1 MNKTVKQYI
10 MLIGLLFAFGAKAQ
24 VGIGTNTPDASAQLE
39 ILSTSKGLLIPRLS
53 LIQRDGI
60 NNPANGLLIYQ
71 TNNSPGFYF
80 YNNGQWQRLVNN
92 AELGSGGN
100 GNTIL
105 SGNSIPLAAI
115 GVNGDF
121 YLNLGNNSLYGPK
134 KSGSWPANGILLVGP
149 KGEKG
154 DTGARGDTGSKGEPG
169 AKGEAGLRGE
179 PGLKGDQGVKGDTG
193 AKGDTGLKG
202 DQGARGEAGLRGE
215 PGLKGD
221 QGIKGDTGAKG
232 ELGLKGDTGL
242 KGDQGLKGDAGLKG
256 DNGLKGD
263 TGAKGDTG
271 FKGDN
276 GLKGDTGAKGDIGLK
291 GDQGIKGDTG
301 AKGDKGDKGEK
312 GEPGT
317 PGNSL
322 PGVGKSVTSSGT
334 ITIGNGKEAVLTDL
348 TLDLADNAV
357 TSAKIADGAIENVD
371 LNKVKIPLS
380 GFGAPVRNVPMGGFK
395 LTNLGTPTNN
405 NDAVTKKYLDD
416 RLIAGGGQ
424 LPMLSFDNSYNLSIK
439 GSNSVSLADLNQ
451 SLSLAGTVLSI
462 SGPRQSHV
470 DLRGILGGGNGSG
483 GNGIVIHDNTLE
495 GEGTTAL
502 PLKLSNTT
510 VTPGSYTA
518 ANITVDAKGRII
530 AASNGTGG
538 GPGGTGTVTS
548 VEVVSAQGFTGSV
561 TNPNSTPSI
570 TLGTSV
576 NGILEGK
583 AGAITAASTTGTG
596 SIVLDNGPTIKDPII
611 TGVAKG
617 NIDGTATNVTG
628 VVAVVNGGTGATTA
642 AGAKANL
649 GLGKVDNTSDAE
661 KPVSDATKAA
671 LLEKVDANAAIAG
684 GTHTKIT
691 YDAKGLVTKGED
703 ATTADIK
710 ESADK
715 KYVTDA
721 QLTLINNTS
730 NINTGDQIAV
740 TVPVTPKGA
749 LSSTNVQA
757 ALEELQSK
765 ITASAGGGM
774 TAVKHDATLTGDGNA
789 TDLGLNNKAVTFAKM
804 ADLASGSLIGRGTA
818 GTGSPESIAIGEGIA
833 LTGGTL
839 SANIPVATGGVGGKP
854 GLMDPAD
861 KAKLDGLTNYTLPVA
876 SAAALGGVKIGA
888 NLSIDGNG
896 VLSAAGSVNVV
907 DATTLEKGKVQLA
920 GDLTGTADRPLV
932 ANDAITA
939 GKIKDG
945 SVTNAK
951 IVDVSGT
958 KVTGNIPGNAANVTG
973 IVAIVNGGTGAS
985 DPAGAKVNLGLDKV
999 ENTPDLDKPVS
1010 KATELALGL
1019 KEDKSNKST
1028 NVVADGASGEKY
1040 PSVLAI
1046 KTYVD
1051 TKVNDAVIG
1060 AGGVPE
1066 ATTTILGKIQLA
1078 GDLTNVASLPRIAA
1092 DAVTT
1097 LKIKDENVTDPKIL
1111 SVSGTKV
1118 TGNIPGNAANVT
1130 GTIGIANGGTG
1141 ATTPADA
1148 KQNLGLGNVDN
1159 TKDADKPVSNAVKT
1173 ALDAKINLT
1182 EKAAVNGVATLD
1194 GSGKIPVGQ
1203 IPALSFSSVDV
1214 VDTQAKMLALP
1225 AAVVGSTVIR
1235 TDQSKSYVLRTL
1247 PSSVLG
1253 NWVEI
1258 LTPSTSLVQS
1268 VNGQIGAVTIAKADL
1283 GLSNVEN
1290 TSDANKPVS
1299 TATATALNGKED
1311 KSNKSTNVTADGASV
1326 DKYPSVKAIKDYVD
1340 GVVVGSTVVPAT
1352 AATKGILR
1360 LTNELGGTADAPTVV
1375 SVGGT
1380 SAANIS
1386 TGITAVTAATSANT
1400 ANTIVKRDGSGNF
1413 SAGIITANLTGNA
1426 TTATTA
1432 ASASKLSPGRKING
1446 VTFDGSAD
1454 IVLPVTADAT
1464 KQDKSD
1470 NLTAVAGLST
1480 TGIVVRTGLG
1490 SAVTRAIAAGSGL
1503 TLTNPDGVAGNPT
1516 ISLPNAFVGTPGD
1529 FTSANITVDAQGRV
1543 TKAAH
1548 GSGGGAAYT
1557 LPTAAAATLGGVKVG
1572 TGLAIDGTGVL
1583 SGKTDLTYTA
1593 SATNGI
1599 IGSSSTGTDAT
1610 IPAGSTTNASLML
1623 PADKTKLDKLPV
1635 ITAPG
1640 DANKVLTVNSGGT
1653 AAVWTTPAAGGGGGA
1668 TNLGFSTGPT
1678 DGTMTSSTGTSA
1690 TVSGATNAAAGLM
1703 PAIDKAKLDKITD
1716 IVEATDANKVLT
1728 VSADG
1733 KKANWVTPVA
1743 GGGGSSLVTYFLSS
1757 KKYFIRASGPGVTA
1771 TLAGNTVT
1779 ITIPVG
1785 VTLDYIK
1792 FKTSFAELGSQ
1803 AFLNIALIDKNAL
1816 WNNGPDDLVVPIVQI
1831 IDVNS
1836 ANPVINAVTMMGGG
1850 NFGFTLQGYAN
1861 GTVNLQ
1867 TNNISNHTGSLGFF
1881 ITVRP

>member
-100 GNTIL
+100 GTNGNTIL
-105 SGNSIPLAAI
+105 SGNSSPSAAVGI
-115 GVNGDF
+115 NGDF

-134 KSGSWPANGILLVGP
+134 TAGSWPANGILLVGP

-154 DTGARGDTGSKGEPG
+154 DTGAKGDAGVKGDPGARGD
-169 AKGEAGLRGE
+169 AGLRGE
-179 PGLKGDQGVKGDTG
+179 PGLKGDQG
-193 AKGDTGLKG
+193 LKG
-202 DQGARGEAGLRGE
+202 D
-215 PGLKGD
+215 P
-221 QGIKGDTGAKG
+221 GIKGDTGP
-232 ELGLKGDTGL
+232 KGD
-242 KGDQGLKGDAGLKG
+242 
-256 DNGLKGD
+256 
-263 TGAKGDTG
+263 
-271 FKGDN
+271 
-276 GLKGDTGAKGDIGLK
+276 
-291 GDQGIKGDTG
+291 
-301 AKGDKGDKGEK
+301 K

-334 ITIGNGKEAVLTDL
+334 IAIGNGKDAVLTDL

-357 TSAKIADGAIENVD
+357 TSAKIADGSIENVD
-371 LNKVKIPLS
+371 LNKIKIPLS
-380 GFGAPVRNVPMGGFK
+380 GFGAPVKNIPMGGFK
-395 LTNLGTPTNN
+395 LTNLGAPTNN
-405 NDAVTKKYLDD
+405 LDAATKKYVDD
-416 RLIAGGGQ
+416 KLTDGGGQ

-495 GEGTTAL
+495 GEGTTTL

-518 ANITVDAKGRII
+518 ANITVDAKGRIT

-538 GPGGTGTVTS
+538 GPGGGSVTS
-548 VEVVSAQGFTGSV
+548 VEVISAQGFTGSV

-583 AGAITAASTTGTG
+583 GGAITAASTTGTG
-596 SIVLDNGPTIKDPII
+596 SVVLDNGPTIKDPIL

-642 AGAKANL
+642 AGARANL

-671 LLEKVDANAAIAG
+671 LLGKVDANAAIAG
-684 GTHTKIT
+684 ATHTKIT

-710 ESADK
+710 ESTDK

-804 ADLASGSLIGRGTA
+804 ADLASGSLIGRATT
-818 GTGSPESIAIGEGIA
+818 GTGSPELISIGEGIA

-839 SANIPVATGGVGGKP
+839 SANIPVATGGSGGKP

-896 VLSAAGSVNVV
+896 ILSAAGSANVV

-920 GDLTGTADRPLV
+920 GDLTGTADKPLV

-945 SVTNAK
+945 SITDSK

-973 IVAIVNGGTGAS
+973 IVGIVNGGTGANN
-985 DPAGAKVNLGLDKV
+985 PAGAKVNLGLDKV

-1060 AGGVPE
+1060 AGGVPD
-1066 ATTTILGKIQLA
+1066 ATTTVLGKIQLA

-1097 LKIKDENVTDPKIL
+1097 VKIKDENVTDPKIL

-1130 GTIGIANGGTG
+1130 GTVGIANGGTG

-1214 VDTQAKMLALP
+1214 VDTQAKMLALS

-1247 PSSVLG
+1247 PSSVLA

-1268 VNGQIGAVTIAKADL
+1268 VNGQIGAVNIAKADL
-1283 GLSNVEN
+1283 GLGNVEN

-1311 KSNKSTNVTADGASV
+1311 KSNKSTNVAADGASV

-1380 SAANIS
+1380 SAVNIS
-1386 TGITAVTAATSANT
+1386 TGIAAVTAATSANT
-1400 ANTIVKRDGSGNF
+1400 ANTIVKRDASGNF
-1413 SAGIITANLTGNA
+1413 SAGTITASLSGNA

-1470 NLTAVAGLST
+1470 NLTAVAGLNT

-1503 TLTNPDGVAGNPT
+1503 TLANGDGVAGNPT

-1529 FTSANITVDAQGRV
+1529 FTSANISVDAQGRV
-1543 TKAAH
+1543 TKAAN
-1548 GSGGGAAYT
+1548 GSGGAAYT

-1572 TGLAIDGTGVL
+1572 AGLAIDGTGIL
-1583 SGKTDLTYTA
+1583 SAKTDLAYTA
-1593 SATNGI
+1593 AATNGTV
-1599 IGSSSTGTDAT
+1599 GSSTGTAAV
-1610 IPAGSTTNASLML
+1610 IIGGSTTNASLML
-1623 PADKTKLDKLPV
+1623 PGDKVKLDKIAA

-1640 DANKVLTVNSGGT
+1640 DANKVLTVNSTGT
-1653 AAVWTTPAAGGGGGA
+1653 AATWVTPAAGGGGGA
-1668 TNLGFSTGPT
+1668 TNLGFTTGPT

-1690 TVSGATNAAAGLM
+1690 TISGATNAAAGLM

-1716 IVEATDANKVLT
+1716 IVESTDANKVLT

-1792 FKTSFAELGSQ
+1792 FKTSYAELGSQ

-1816 WNNGPDDLVVPIVQI
+1816 WNNGPDDLVVPVVQI
-1831 IDVNS
+1831 IDINS
-1836 ANPVINAVTMMGGG
+1836 ASPVVNAVTMMGGG

>member
-24 VGIGTNTPDASAQLE
+24 VGIGTNAPDASAQLE

-100 GNTIL
+100 GTNGNTIL
-105 SGNSIPLAAI
+105 SGNSSPSAAVGI
-115 GVNGDF
+115 NGDF

-134 KSGSWPANGILLVGP
+134 TAGSWPANGILLVGP

-154 DTGARGDTGSKGEPG
+154 DTGAKGEAGVKGDPGLRGD
-169 AKGEAGLRGE
+169 AGLRGE
-179 PGLKGDQGVKGDTG
+179 PGV
-193 AKGDTGLKG
+193 
-202 DQGARGEAGLRGE
+202 
-215 PGLKGD
+215 
-221 QGIKGDTGAKG
+221 
-232 ELGLKGDTGL
+232 
-242 KGDQGLKGDAGLKG
+242 KGDQGLKGDPGV
-256 DNGLKGD
+256 KGD
-263 TGAKGDTG
+263 TGPKGD
-271 FKGDN
+271 
-276 GLKGDTGAKGDIGLK
+276 
-291 GDQGIKGDTG
+291 
-301 AKGDKGDKGEK
+301 K

-334 ITIGNGKEAVLTDL
+334 IAIGNGKDAVLTDL

-357 TSAKIADGAIENVD
+357 TSAKIADGSIANVD
-371 LNKVKIPLS
+371 LNKANIPLS
-380 GFGAPVRNVPMGGFK
+380 GFGAPLKNIAMGGFK
-395 LTNLGTPTNN
+395 LTNLAAPTNN
-405 NDAVTKKYLDD
+405 LDAATKKYVDD
-416 RLIAGGGQ
+416 KLIGGGGQ
-424 LPMLSFDNSYNLSIK
+424 LPILSFDNAYNLSIK

-495 GEGTTAL
+495 GEGTTTL

-518 ANITVDAKGRII
+518 ANITVDAKGRIT
-530 AASNGTGG
+530 AASSGTGG
-538 GPGGTGTVTS
+538 GPGGGTVTS

-561 TNPNSTPSI
+561 LNSSTTPSI

-583 AGAITAASTTGTG
+583 AGAITAASTTGSG
-596 SIVLDNGPTIKDPII
+596 AIVLDNGPTIKDPII

-628 VVAVVNGGTGATTA
+628 VVAIVNGGTGATTA

-661 KPVSDATKAA
+661 KPLSDATKSA
-671 LLEKVDANAAIAG
+671 LLGKVDANATIAG

-691 YDAKGLVTKGED
+691 YDAKGLVTKSED

-730 NINTGDQIAV
+730 NTNTGDQIAV

-774 TAVKHDATLTGDGNA
+774 TAVRHDATLTGDGNA
-789 TDLGLNNKAVTFAKM
+789 TDLSLNNKAVTFAKM
-804 ADLASGSLIGRGTA
+804 ADLASGSLIGRSTA
-818 GTGSPESIAIGEGIA
+818 GTGSPEAITIGEGIA
-833 LTGGTL
+833 LSAGTL
-839 SANIPVATGGVGGKP
+839 SANIPVATGGTGGKP

-876 SAAALGGVKIGA
+876 SATTLGGVKIGA
-888 NLSIDGNG
+888 NLSIDGSG
-896 VLSAAGSVNVV
+896 VLSAAGSANVA

-920 GDLTGTADRPLV
+920 GDLTGTADKPLV

-945 SVTNAK
+945 SVTDGK
-951 IVDVSGT
+951 IVSVSGT

-973 IVAIVNGGTGAS
+973 IVAVVNGGTGAG

-999 ENTPDLDKPVS
+999 ENTADLDKPVS

-1060 AGGVPE
+1060 AGGVPD
-1066 ATTTILGKIQLA
+1066 ATTAILGKIQLA
-1078 GDLTNVASLPRIAA
+1078 GDLTGVASLPRIAT

-1097 LKIKDENVTDPKIL
+1097 AKIKDENVTDPKIL
-1111 SVSGTKV
+1111 SVSGAKV

-1130 GTIGIANGGTG
+1130 GTIGVANGGTG
-1141 ATTPADA
+1141 GTTPADA

-1159 TKDADKPVSNAVKT
+1159 TKDADKPVSTAVKA

-1182 EKAAVNGVATLD
+1182 EKASINGVATLD
-1194 GSGKIPVGQ
+1194 GAGKIPVSQ

-1214 VDTQAKMLALP
+1214 VDTQAKMLALS

-1247 PSSVLG
+1247 PSNVLG

-1268 VNGQIGAVTIAKADL
+1268 VNGQIGAVNIAKADL
-1283 GLSNVEN
+1283 GLGNVEN

-1311 KSNKSTNVTADGASV
+1311 KSNKSTNVTADAASV

-1386 TGITAVTAATSANT
+1386 TGIAAVTAATSANT
-1400 ANTIVKRDGSGNF
+1400 ANTIVKRDGTGSF
-1413 SAGIITANLTGNA
+1413 SAGTITANLTGNA

-1480 TGIVVRTGLG
+1480 TGIVVRTGAG
-1490 SAVTRAIAAGSGL
+1490 SAVTRAIATGPGL
-1503 TLTNPDGVAGNPT
+1503 SLTNADGVAGNPT

-1529 FTSANITVDAQGRV
+1529 FTSANISVDAQGRV
-1543 TKAAH
+1543 TKASN
-1548 GSGGGAAYT
+1548 GSGGGGAAYT
-1557 LPTAAAATLGGVKVG
+1557 LPPAATGTLGGVKVG
-1572 TGLAIDGTGVL
+1572 TGLTVDGTGLL
-1583 SGKTDLTYTA
+1583 STKTDLTYTA
-1593 SATNGI
+1593 SATNGTVN
-1599 IGSSSTGTDAT
+1599 SSTGTDAV
-1610 IPAGSTTNASLML
+1610 IPAGSTANASLML
-1623 PADKTKLDKLPV
+1623 PADKAKLDK
-1635 ITAPG
+1635 IADIAAPA
-1640 DANKVLTVNSGGT
+1640 DANKVLTVNSTGTAATWVTPATGGGGT
-1653 AAVWTTPAAGGGGGA
+1653 AGLPKVYTLAATPYVMVKSMG
-1668 TNLGFSTGPT
+1668 TGEVT
-1678 DGTMTSSTGTSA
+1678 VVQSDG
-1690 TVSGATNAAAGLM
+1690 
-1703 PAIDKAKLDKITD
+1703 
-1716 IVEATDANKVLT
+1716 
-1728 VSADG
+1728 
-1733 KKANWVTPVA
+1733 PVA
-1743 GGGGSSLVTYFLSS
+1743 GTKNKFTINIPAGVSLTLIRFNIDNVLLGKTAADPAPVVFFDIKDGNNNVNNTAADLWAPIAHVVIDRTTLGTNVHPYKTFSTPSSPTALNIEGYGSGTLSLKL
-1757 KKYFIRASGPGVTA
+1757 A
-1771 TLAGNTVT
+1771 TST
-1779 ITIPVG
+1779 
-1785 VTLDYIK
+1785 
-1792 FKTSFAELGSQ
+1792 FKTYTF
-1803 AFLNIALIDKNAL
+1803 
-1816 WNNGPDDLVVPIVQI
+1816 
-1831 IDVNS
+1831 
-1836 ANPVINAVTMMGGG
+1836 MMG
-1850 NFGFTLQGYAN
+1850 Y
-1861 GTVNLQ
+1861 
-1867 TNNISNHTGSLGFF
+1867 
-1881 ITVRP
+1881 